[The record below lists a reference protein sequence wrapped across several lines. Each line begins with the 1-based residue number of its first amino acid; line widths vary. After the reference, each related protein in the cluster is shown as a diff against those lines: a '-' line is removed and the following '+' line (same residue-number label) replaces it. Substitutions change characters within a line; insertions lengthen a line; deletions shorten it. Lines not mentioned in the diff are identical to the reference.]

1 MPAVTTSQ
9 SPPNGTWEYAVPLT
23 DQQGPTFADPKLH
36 RSDNSYSKPA
46 NYSQRQPLAH
56 QINGSSTPP
65 LPRNHAPEPQLP
77 GKQNYSVD
85 SGHLV
90 PRHVIGQPN
99 SDISANGSDGD
110 SLLEL
115 YKSQSQNPKGADV
128 GDVRRNPSLSGRN
141 VNEDLDSSAWIHRD
155 KLAQI
160 ESRELE
166 EAGFRVGLSSRSASR
181 SNSRSTA
188 ARRERGSDLYGDD
201 TNGDARN
208 SNRISARDDKRQRMV
223 SPVPAADEEG
233 TAAHRVHG
241 DFELRTPQEVAVE
254 REMQHKQ
261 NRHHALRPSTS
272 RIPLSKTSPVPVP
285 NTFIERDSPL
295 PRSYN
300 GSGAWSGVYEE
311 GIAFRGHR
319 ARSQSVGSQPM
330 LNEWDGT
337 GQSPPSS
344 RPVSS
349 AMQTSPQASPLRA
362 KVPSRAA
369 PTSGARKV
377 TGSRVVS
384 GPTKTRVRSSTLQRD
399 SPTRRPASSSGTPSR
414 PSATLNRPE
423 GEAPWIATMYKP
435 DPRLPP
441 EQQMLPTHAKRMLQ
455 EQWEKEGK
463 TGSVYDRD
471 FELLHSGE
479 FDTRESSLPS
489 ESGVQEARKAE
500 DLPSPWPLKSQKS
513 ETKSEAKSE
522 TRSEARSGGYKITPT
537 ISSPQIRP
545 QGVPQRPVLSPKPS
559 QPNQVTRLP
568 EPLNEKSKEKKSCA
582 CCSDGEEPT
591 SPVVAAAEEVE
602 VSGDSSAGKGQMSV
616 LDALKGALKMSLI
629 HDGLARGLREASK
642 VLDRGEAHMCVLNEG
657 CEEEAYKKLVI
668 ALCGGNKIPLIKVP
682 DGKQLGEWA
691 GLCQIDCEGNA
702 RKVVNCSCVAV
713 KDWGEDSQERT
724 ILMNYFKTEQ

>member
-1 MPAVTTSQ
+1 M
-9 SPPNGTWEYAVPLT
+9 
-23 DQQGPTFADPKLH
+23 
-36 RSDNSYSKPA
+36 SDNSYSKPA

-56 QINGSSTPP
+56 QFNGSSTPP
-65 LPRNHAPEPQLP
+65 LPRNHAPEPQFP
-77 GKQNYSVD
+77 GKQNYGVD

-90 PRHVIGQPN
+90 PRHVTGRTN
-99 SDISANGSDGD
+99 SDISTNGSDRD

-115 YKSQSQNPKGADV
+115 YKSQLQNPKGAHV

-141 VNEDLDSSAWIHRD
+141 ANEDLDNSAWIHRD

-208 SNRISARDDKRQRMV
+208 SSRISARDDKRQRMV
-223 SPVPAADEEG
+223 SPIPAADEEG
-233 TAAHRVHG
+233 TAAHQVHS
-241 DFELRTPQEVAVE
+241 DFELRTPQEVAAE

-295 PRSYN
+295 PRNSN
-300 GSGAWSGVYEE
+300 GSGAWSGAYEE

-330 LNEWDGT
+330 LDEWDGT

-362 KVPSRAA
+362 KVPSKAA

-479 FDTRESSLPS
+479 FDTRELSLPS
-489 ESGVQEARKAE
+489 ESGLQEAQKAE
-500 DLPSPWPLKSQKS
+500 DPPSPWPLKSQKS
-513 ETKSEAKSE
+513 ETKSDAKSE

-568 EPLNEKSKEKKSCA
+568 EPLNEKSKEKKSSRCSGRM
-582 CCSDGEEPT
+582 SDGEEPT

-668 ALCGGNKIPLIKVP
+668 ALCGENKIPLIKVP

-691 GLCQIDCEGNA
+691 GLCQIDREGNA